1 LIVRTLSR
9 VLQNRRWRPYLIGS
23 LASLPVTI
31 LMIQVWK
38 YDYGLAALS
47 SLLVGFLLQFR
58 VFWKTPT
65 RQMLSTAVSLTIFF
79 AAVIAA

>member
-1 LIVRTLSR
+1 
-9 VLQNRRWRPYLIGS
+9 
-23 LASLPVTI
+23 
-31 LMIQVWK
+31 MIQVWK